1 MEETVVKFWLFVLF
15 WSCPYLVIMKRHT
28 STFVGFARGY
38 KTTGNRWRGLCP
50 SGTVKRNA
58 HLRICQWTLTYFWS
72 KHPSCRVCA
81 VARIDS
87 LCYFD
92 VVLEQSLY
100 YMILPEECCRFLCD
114 MDYVWTYYIPLYDV
128 DILIVYMYTVSIM
141 KLTFDMT
148 WYLDTFITSYPSLSH
163 MLPEACSCPRIWR
176 MFEASAS
183 RNTEHTSRIA
193 LPESIGSKNLRQ
205 DV

>member
-1 MEETVVKFWLFVLF
+1 MTVVRF
-15 WSCPYLVIMKRHT
+15 WSCPYLVIMTRHT

-87 LCYFD
+87 LCYSD
-92 VVLEQSLY
+92 VVPEQSLY
-100 YMILPEECCRFLCD
+100 YIARRMLQMFVWYGLCLNILHTSRLYT
-114 MDYVWTYYIPLYDV
+114 MYI
-128 DILIVYMYTVSIM
+128 DILIVYMYTVTIM

-148 WYLDTFITSYPSLSH
+148 WYLDTFITSYPSMTLC
-163 MLPEACSCPRIWR
+163 LRLAAAPEFGECLKQVLAETRSKR
-176 MFEASAS
+176 
-183 RNTEHTSRIA
+183 
-193 LPESIGSKNLRQ
+193 PESLYRSELDPKT
-205 DV
+205 

>member
-1 MEETVVKFWLFVLF
+1 MEETVMKFWLLYVRF
-15 WSCPYLVIMKRHT
+15 WSCPYLVIMTRHT

-100 YMILPEECCRFLCD
+100 HIILPEECCRCLCD
-114 MDYVWTYYIPLYDV
+114 MDYVWTYYIPLSICRYS
-128 DILIVYMYTVSIM
+128 IVYMYTASIM
-141 KLTFDMT
+141 KLTF
-148 WYLDTFITSYPSLSH
+148 ITSYPFSH
-163 MLPEACSCPRIWR
+163 VSWGLQLP
-176 MFEASAS
+176 
-183 RNTEHTSRIA
+183 RNLA
-193 LPESIGSKNLRQ
+193 NVWSKC
-205 DV
+205 